1 MEEGI
6 SPAGHLPVLWIA
18 SKACPEHV
26 SSMRLAAGLFL
37 EQKEEPWAKYHQ
49 DMLADAYSGLR
60 KRLDGCGLR

>member
-1 MEEGI
+1 M
-6 SPAGHLPVLWIA
+6 LWIA

-60 KRLDGCGLR
+60 KRLDVCGLR